1 MKKDNLISET
11 GESLCVLWNQR
22 AQYGQII
29 VCSKHHFRRIT
40 SSKDQMT
47 FILSKRTDTMIETFV
62 LI

>member
-11 GESLCVLWNQR
+11 GESLRVLWNQR

-40 SSKDQMT
+40 Y
-47 FILSKRTDTMIETFV
+47 SKRPNDIYFKQKN
-62 LI
+62 